1 VLVKHRD
8 ISEAAVIGIPDKKW
22 GEVPAAVIVSES
34 ASEHLNDELTEFCR
48 SKMAAYKIPKHFQ
61 YVSELPRNAA
71 GKINK
76 SLLRDEFV
84 IDDRHSCVP

>member
-34 ASEHLNDELTEFCR
+34 ASEHLNE
-48 SKMAAYKIPKHFQ
+48 
-61 YVSELPRNAA
+61 V
-71 GKINK
+71 
-76 SLLRDEFV
+76 
-84 IDDRHSCVP
+84 